1 MSLIEEHPKVR
12 EIREQQ
18 RKLDDAQKASQARV
32 SALMEPYWQK
42 VAEYEQ
48 AAQTA
53 ILNGRKPPVRPE
65 EPDLGADRD
74 SAWTFM
80 QERQRLAEQVRQTV
94 REIAPELLE
103 QVEAAKTKLMGKAEK
118 TVATLDDVVRERGT
132 LVSDEEAALRAM
144 DRTVA
149 SVNVTAEAVIRM
161 VRERRQPVP
170 QPPTAEII
178 SVAGEAGFIVK
189 EGLPSPADPYD
200 RPRPIVGGARI

>member
-74 SAWTFM
+74 SVWTFM

-118 TVATLDDVVRERGT
+118 TVATLDDVVRERR
-132 LVSDEEAALRAM
+132 DA
-144 DRTVA
+144 
-149 SVNVTAEAVIRM
+149 
-161 VRERRQPVP
+161 RERRG
-170 QPPTAEII
+170 
-178 SVAGEAGFIVK
+178 SRVACDGPDRRQRERHRRSSDPHGPRTTPAGAAA
-189 EGLPSPADPYD
+189 PD
-200 RPRPIVGGARI
+200 RGDHLGGG